1 MQTDSALLGL
11 EDFLRSD
18 DRRFIIQDGVS
29 LTRTD
34 IGRAAARLQEV
45 LATFPACRVALTS
58 QCADQIVAALVA
70 CQLCGCDLLLL
81 REHYGEDDPV
91 WQSWDVSVV
100 LDDKL
105 SIKHCFPW
113 GRGVAR
119 AYGPRILLTTSGTT
133 GKPKIAIHSLPAL
146 LGRIANVKQESA
158 RWLLTF
164 HPASFA
170 GLQVLLTAMIS
181 ESELVGTSV
190 PTVANLANSLQKHQ
204 PSHVSGTPT
213 FWRAILLVLE
223 NQGRDI
229 PLKQITIGGES
240 VDQVTIDMLR
250 DAFPSARITHIY
262 ASTEAGALFAV
273 KDGHAGFPAKWLD
286 QDIEG
291 IGLRIRGDVLEVRS
305 PRTMEKY
312 LTDPIVKVRT
322 EDGWMVTGDLV
333 EQIGDRVVF
342 RGRADDVINVGGAK
356 VRPEEVEAAL
366 LKMPL
371 VKEIRVFGQKNPISG
386 AIVSAEV
393 VISSDTNEDQA
404 RQAIYSFAKLHLE
417 NFKVPRILK
426 FVPEIPINLSGKKCR
441 QR

>member
-1 MQTDSALLGL
+1 MQTDSAAFGL
-11 EDFLRSD
+11 ETFLCPN
-18 DRRFIIQDGVS
+18 DRRFIIQDGIS
-29 LTRTD
+29 LTRTAIWRD
-34 IGRAAARLQEV
+34 VTRLQES
-45 LATFPACRVALTS
+45 LTAFRGCRIALTTQRS
-58 QCADQIVAALVA
+58 DQIVAALVA

-81 REHYGEDDPV
+81 REHYGKDDPV

-100 LDDKL
+100 LNDRL
-105 SIKHCFPW
+105 FIEHSFPW
-113 GRGVAR
+113 GHGVVGA
-119 AYGPRILLTTSGTT
+119 AGPHILLTTSGTT
-133 GKPKIAIHSLPAL
+133 GKPKIAVHSLPAL
-146 LGRIANVKQESA
+146 LGKIANVKQESV

-181 ESELVGTSV
+181 ESELVATSL
-190 PTVANLANSLQKHQ
+190 PTVANLANSLQKYQ

-213 FWRAILLVLE
+213 FWRALMLVLD
-223 NQGRDI
+223 NRSCYI
-229 PLKQITIGGES
+229 PLRQITIGGEA
-240 VDQVTIDMLR
+240 VDQVTIDMLC

-273 KDGHAGFPAKWLD
+273 KDGRAGFPTEWLD
-286 QDIEG
+286 QEAEG
-291 IGLRIRGDVLEVRS
+291 IGLRIKSGVLEVRS

-312 LTDPIVKVRT
+312 LADPIVKVRT
-322 EDGWMVTGDLV
+322 DDGWMITGDLV

-356 VRPEEVEAAL
+356 VSPEEVEAAL

-386 AIVSAEV
+386 AVVTAEV
-393 VISSDTNEDQA
+393 VLPSGTDENHA

-417 NFKVPRILK
+417 NFKVPRIIK
-426 FVPEIPINLSGKKCR
+426 FVSEISITLSGKKSR